1 MKTFKITVPYT
12 YMVSGDYEH
21 EINEDQ
27 VLEHFEV
34 DSLEQIDPAALEEYL
49 REEADYEA
57 YSISDSDICLLVSE
71 QKGLETQ
78 PDDITIETEELE
90 FGRQNLTQEQ
100 LVFLA
105 NSSEEDYQAS

>member
-21 EINEDQ
+21 EITEDE
-27 VLEHFEV
+27 VLKHFEV
-34 DSLEQIDPAALEEYL
+34 DSLDQIDPTDLEEYL
-49 REEADYEA
+49 RETADDEA

-78 PDDITIETEELE
+78 PDSITIETEELE
-90 FGRQNLTQEQ
+90 AAE
-100 LVFLA
+100 
-105 NSSEEDYQAS
+105 

>member
-12 YMVSGDYEH
+12 YMVCGDYEH
-21 EINEDQ
+21 EITEDD

-34 DSLEQIDPAALEEYL
+34 DSLDQIDPAALEEYL
-49 REEADYEA
+49 REEADDQAGWE
-57 YSISDSDICLLVSE
+57 ITDDQVCDLVRE

-90 FGRQNLTQEQ
+90 AA
-100 LVFLA
+100 V
-105 NSSEEDYQAS
+105 